1 MAKINEAVFK
11 NGLSEFDPGGSD
23 TIRVHLLS
31 QAIGDLTTANDT
43 DNFGYMTNSSYSLT
57 SGETT
62 SLEPSSVSYAASG
75 DGFKVTVS
83 AISAGGVTTEG
94 TVLAYAIV
102 NVTNSKVLAV
112 GDVCTTNCLRLTP
125 SLSVLS
131 TSTCHLPLVTPL
143 IISFLFCCI

>member
-31 QAIGDLTTANDT
+31 QAIGDLTTANDST
-43 DNFGYMTNSSYSLT
+43 NFGYMTNSSYSLT

-112 GDVCTTNCLRLTP
+112 GDVTNNQT
-125 SLSVLS
+125 VY
-131 TSTCHLPLVTPL
+131 TSNTFSIGPIDIDMPFTA
-143 IISFLFCCI
+143 SDAA

>member
-11 NGLSEFDPGGSD
+11 NGLSEFDPGGTD
-23 TIRVHLLS
+23 TIRIHLLS
-31 QAIGDLTTANDT
+31 QAIDDLTTANDAT
-43 DNFGYMTNSSYSLT
+43 NFGYMTDSSYSLT

-83 AISAGGVTTEG
+83 AISAGGVTDEG

-112 GDVCTTNCLRLTP
+112 GDVTNNQT
-125 SLSVLS
+125 VY
-131 TSTCHLPLVTPL
+131 TSNTFSIGPIDIDMPFTA
-143 IISFLFCCI
+143 SDAA